1 MAWHLDK
8 PAAEAYPTRSTDGA
22 VTASI
27 EAHLVSCSNCQAL
40 MATIEEPAMVNLVAD
55 VWANVDELL
64 DRRRI
69 PVVERALRRFGCT
82 ETTAR
87 IMSVSA
93 RARWSY
99 LAAVAVS
106 VGMAF
111 VAARSGNDR
120 AFEAFLLLAPV
131 GPLVATLGSFNRR
144 TDPLHSLMRSV
155 PTSPWRIA
163 VLRTI
168 ASVVPAIGL
177 TAIGVPILYHRGW
190 LAAAWLLPSLAL
202 GMCVLALATRIAIES
217 ATLIAGACWLSVPL
231 WARLHQV
238 DLLRAFGGQ
247 IQFAALAV
255 IAVIT
260 VALAVHRD
268 RLDELVMP

>member
-1 MAWHLDK
+1 MAWHLDN
-8 PAAEAYPTRSTDGA
+8 PAAEAYSTRSTNAA

-27 EAHLVSCSNCQAL
+27 EAHLLSCSSCQVL
-40 MATIEEPAMVNLVAD
+40 MATLEEPTVAELVAD
-55 VWANVDELL
+55 VWESVDELL

-87 IMSVSA
+87 IISVSA

-106 VGMAF
+106 VAMAF
-111 VAARSGNDR
+111 VAARSGNDQ

-131 GPLVATLGSFNRR
+131 GPLVATLGAFNRR
-144 TDPLHSLMRSV
+144 TDPLHSLMYSV
-155 PTSPWRIA
+155 PVSPWRIA
-163 VLRTI
+163 LLRTI

-177 TAIGVPILYHRGW
+177 TAVGVPILYERGW
-190 LAAAWLLPSLAL
+190 LAVAWLLPSLAL
-202 GMCVLALATRIAIES
+202 SMCVLALATRVAIES

-231 WARLHQV
+231 GLRLGQG
-238 DLLRAFGGQ
+238 DLLSAFGDQ
-247 IQFAALAV
+247 IQVAALVVVTASAV
-255 IAVIT
+255 L
-260 VALAVHRD
+260 LAAHRD
-268 RLDELVMP
+268 RLDDLVMS